1 MVSSMAATLEERTT
15 VLDRE
20 IAKASREGWTV
31 TTVTPGT
38 QAILQRKK
46 RVAWFWVTVLSI
58 LTIGIF
64 LIIVLLR
71 IVNRKMETLIITVD
85 DNGKVHRKQN

>member
-1 MVSSMAATLEERTT
+1 MAATIGDRTT
-15 VLDRE
+15 ILDRE
-20 IAKASREGWTV
+20 IAKASREGWTT

-85 DNGKVHRKQN
+85 ENGKVHRKQN